1 MELVGNAQLLKTC
14 GETYFGK
21 DASLEIKFLGKLQF
35 GEWYLEE
42 ATDKCGSHVESVE
55 LILPRN
61 VKSS

>member
-1 MELVGNAQLLKTC
+1 MELVGNGQLLRMC

-42 ATDKCGSHVESVE
+42 ATGKCGSHVESVE
-55 LILPRN
+55 LILPRYL
-61 VKSS
+61 KTS